1 MAISRLS
8 FACRHGFHYSPSFF
22 HCFQKVRKSHIS
34 INVYISQVNLDLF
47 FVDGFC
53 FIVFLQVRFSSV
65 AAIETLFDQDNV
77 IKDKNQNLGTFYFL
91 VGLF

>member
-1 MAISRLS
+1 
-8 FACRHGFHYSPSFF
+8 
-22 HCFQKVRKSHIS
+22 
-34 INVYISQVNLDLF
+34 VNLDLF

>member
-1 MAISRLS
+1 
-8 FACRHGFHYSPSFF
+8 
-22 HCFQKVRKSHIS
+22 
-34 INVYISQVNLDLF
+34 VNLDLF

-53 FIVFLQVRFSSV
+53 FIVFLQVRFSSF